1 MPSAHARIDE
11 LVDHHGRRLD
21 KSLQALCA
29 GADTAYEVALQL
41 RWTRRELSFDELD
54 VFNQSLAVSE
64 TAAHLV
70 LLEAQGRARSR
81 CEDDVNRFAAVS

>member
-1 MPSAHARIDE
+1 VPSAHDRIDE

-21 KSLQALCA
+21 KSLQALNA

-41 RWTRRELSFDELD
+41 RWTRRELSFDDLD
-54 VFNQSLAVSE
+54 IFNQSLAVSE

-70 LLEAQGRARSR
+70 LLEAQGRARSSL
-81 CEDDVNRFAAVS
+81 EDGINRFAALS

>member
-1 MPSAHARIDE
+1 MAFALELHAAQIVRRAPVMPSAHARIDE

-41 RWTRRELSFDELD
+41 RWTRRELSFDPAFRLP
-54 VFNQSLAVSE
+54 A
-64 TAAHLV
+64 
-70 LLEAQGRARSR
+70 
-81 CEDDVNRFAAVS
+81 